1 MKSAA
6 QRIGLEILGWLLVV
20 GGIAAIPLP
29 GPGFL
34 ILFGGLWL
42 LSKQYEWAEKRLA
55 PVKKKAWGAAAE
67 GVETWPRIVLSVLA
81 AMTLFA
87 CGILWSWNPPPPGWW
102 PLGDFWWLP
111 GGLGTGIT
119 QMVSAVIALGLI
131 AYSFRRFRVRGEP
144 VPGES
149 G

>member
-1 MKSAA
+1 MKSTA

-20 GGIAAIPLP
+20 GGLAAIPLP

-34 ILFGGLWL
+34 ILFAGLWL
-42 LSKQYEWAEKRLA
+42 LSKQYDWAKKRLD

-67 GVETWPRIVLSVLA
+67 GVETWPRIALSVLA
-81 AMTLFA
+81 ALILFA
-87 CGILWSWNPPPPGWW
+87 CGILWSVGPEAPGWF
-102 PLGDFWWLP
+102 PLSDTWWLP
-111 GGLGTGIT
+111 GGIGTGIT

-131 AYSFRRFRVRGEP
+131 AYSYVRFRVRGEP
-144 VPGES
+144 IPGES